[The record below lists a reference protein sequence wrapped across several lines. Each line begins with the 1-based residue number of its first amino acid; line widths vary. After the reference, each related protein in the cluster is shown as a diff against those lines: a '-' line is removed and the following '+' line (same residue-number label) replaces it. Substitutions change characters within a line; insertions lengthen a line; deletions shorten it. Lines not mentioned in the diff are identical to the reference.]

1 MRDGRAIYVGA
12 ERIDD
17 VTRHPAV
24 PKRRADHRRS
34 LQAQSRPATARTVLV
49 RRRHAASAA
58 KKSSRDHRSPAQSGR
73 SDTLANALRASTSL
87 LIASSKGSPS
97 GGGEPRRRRRLTYSS
112 FTSWCGLDWFGVC
125 RPSYALRASFRRQ
138 LDYRAQPERPRRAVR
153 MLSMLQWT
161 VCSDDFLAVIGMEI
175 VI

>member
-17 VTRHPAV
+17 VTRHPAF
-24 PKRRADHRRS
+24 RNA
-34 LQAQSRPATARTVLV
+34 ARTIADLYEFKADPQW
-49 RRRHAASAA
+49 RELFSFDAAIGIRSRE
-58 KKSSRDHRSPAQSGR
+58 SSRDHRSSAHSGR

-112 FTSWCGLDWFGVC
+112 FTS
-125 RPSYALRASFRRQ
+125 
-138 LDYRAQPERPRRAVR
+138 
-153 MLSMLQWT
+153 
-161 VCSDDFLAVIGMEI
+161 
-175 VI
+175 